1 MRYGEE
7 RFRGERRRALLFTT
21 GDIGLIVRI
30 VRRRIPQGAWR
41 MGRKK
46 DDIMV
51 GHDTVMPV
59 ILYLCSLAKPMQ
71 I

>member
-7 RFRGERRRALLFTT
+7 WFRGERRRALLFTT
-21 GDIGLIVRI
+21 GDIGLVVRI
-30 VRRRIPQGAWR
+30 VRGRIPQGAWR
-41 MGRKK
+41 MGREK

-59 ILYLCSLAKPMQ
+59 ILYLCALAKPMQ

>member
-7 RFRGERRRALLFTT
+7 RFQGERRRALLFMT

-30 VRRRIPQGAWR
+30 VRRRISQGAWR

-46 DDIMV
+46 DDIME
-51 GHDTVMPV
+51 HR
-59 ILYLCSLAKPMQ
+59 Q
-71 I
+71 NF